1 MTFAPEASGDCPPE
15 NVPISRAKGK
25 GDTLSGIRPCSYTE
39 EQPGP
44 LTTLRPPVL
53 GVTCI
58 CVPMRSFKAATCEIT
73 PMSLPSRCSPGQ
85 RIQRGVQRILI
96 QRAEPF
102 VEEKGVHPH
111 RLAGHLRKPE
121 GEGKAHDETFAAG
134 KVLGGA
140 DFSGLIAVDDV
151 ELQRLLL
158 VAEKQ
163 IPVGHAP

>member
-73 PMSLPSRCSPGQ
+73 PMSLPSRCSPAS
-85 RIQRGVQRILI
+85 VSS
-96 QRAEPF
+96 AVSSVSSSSVPN
-102 VEEKGVHPH
+102 PSS
-111 RLAGHLRKPE
+111 PE

-163 IPVGHAP
+163 ISVGHAP

>member
-58 CVPMRSFKAATCEIT
+58 CVPMRSFK
-73 PMSLPSRCSPGQ
+73 
-85 RIQRGVQRILI
+85 
-96 QRAEPF
+96 
-102 VEEKGVHPH
+102 GVHPH

-121 GEGKAHDETFAAG
+121 GEGKAHDETLAAG
-134 KVLGGA
+134 KVFGGA

>member
-73 PMSLPSRCSPGQ
+73 PMSLPSRCSPAS
-85 RIQRGVQRILI
+85 VSS
-96 QRAEPF
+96 
-102 VEEKGVHPH
+102 PH

-121 GEGKAHDETFAAG
+121 GEGKAHDETLAAG

-158 VAEKQ
+158 VAGKQ

>member
-1 MTFAPEASGDCPPE
+1 M
-15 NVPISRAKGK
+15 
-25 GDTLSGIRPCSYTE
+25 SYTE

-44 LTTLRPPVL
+44 LTTAAASGFGSDLYLRPDALLQGRHMRNHADELAVPVQ
-53 GVTCI
+53 
-58 CVPMRSFKAATCEIT
+58 
-73 PMSLPSRCSPGQ
+73 PGQ

-102 VEEKGVHPH
+102 VEEKGVHPY

-121 GEGKAHDETFAAG
+121 GEGKAHDETLAAG
-134 KVLGGA
+134 QVFGGA

>member
-1 MTFAPEASGDCPPE
+1 MRNHADELA
-15 NVPISRAKGK
+15 VPV
-25 GDTLSGIRPCSYTE
+25 
-39 EQPGP
+39 Q
-44 LTTLRPPVL
+44 
-53 GVTCI
+53 
-58 CVPMRSFKAATCEIT
+58 
-73 PMSLPSRCSPGQ
+73 PGQ

-102 VEEKGVHPH
+102 VEEKGVHPY

-121 GEGKAHDETFAAG
+121 GEGKAHDETLAAG
-134 KVLGGA
+134 QVFGGA